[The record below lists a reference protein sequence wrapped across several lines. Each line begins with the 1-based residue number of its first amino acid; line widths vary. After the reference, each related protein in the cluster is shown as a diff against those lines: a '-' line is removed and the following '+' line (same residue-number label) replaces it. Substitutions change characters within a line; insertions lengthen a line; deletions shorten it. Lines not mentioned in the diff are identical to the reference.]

1 LDTGRE
7 DEMKGEV
14 CGAQEEERLGEDY
27 RCGERR
33 GGGDVCGA
41 RVEVKRT
48 DKRCGERK
56 REEVCGERS
65 FADWG

>member
-1 LDTGRE
+1 
-7 DEMKGEV
+7 
-14 CGAQEEERLGEDY
+14 
-27 RCGERR
+27 
-33 GGGDVCGA
+33 VCGA